1 MSTLDWVFLIGFAGV
16 IWALF
21 SQREVVSNLR
31 SSVWN
36 LSRQVEEVE
45 KNNEALEK
53 KTEEMEE
60 FSLSLRDPVERPL
73 ALAGF
78 DSQEIYILKLRL
90 GEMNIPLAPVYSS
103 FEKEHPELSNKYQCY
118 LEEGGIP
125 VEALWN
131 KYSQE

>member
-1 MSTLDWVFLIGFAGV
+1 MSILGWVFLIGFAGV

-21 SQREVVSNLR
+21 SQRKVISNLR
-31 SSVWN
+31 SNVWD
-36 LSRQVEEVE
+36 LSKQVEEME
-45 KNNEALEK
+45 KANEAFDK
-53 KTEEMEE
+53 KAKEIEE

-78 DSQEIYILKLRL
+78 DAQEIYILKLHL
-90 GEMNIPLAPVYSS
+90 GEMNISLAPVYSS
-103 FEKEHPELSNKYQCY
+103 FEKQHPELWKKYQCY
-118 LEEGGIP
+118 LEEGGMP